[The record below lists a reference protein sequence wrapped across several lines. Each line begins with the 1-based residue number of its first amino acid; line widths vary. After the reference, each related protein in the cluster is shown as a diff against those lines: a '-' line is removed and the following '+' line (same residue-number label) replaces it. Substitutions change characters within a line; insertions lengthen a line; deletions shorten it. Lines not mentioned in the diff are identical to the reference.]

1 MFVHLEATSNAICWS
16 FSGFLFLGEN
26 YFTLIA
32 VVPRWPCVV
41 ATVKSPAMP
50 PSLVAIIIHCC
61 AAVCW
66 TTARWW
72 CVIMGCGLRNWRKSG
87 EEMSLSSAFSRPR
100 LCAGSQDF
108 TEASATPL
116 LSPSFNLCS
125 SPLSISTLPLF
136 QSLLFPSFN
145 LYSSPLSIF
154 APLLCKSLFFYSFI
168 FSLFLYRY
176 FTLDFVFFQKFCH
189 EFEWDR
195 PWVQC

>member
-1 MFVHLEATSNAICWS
+1 MLRKKQSEELQSLSPTTSNTICRN

-26 YFTLIA
+26 YSTLIA

-125 SPLSISTLPLF
+125 SLCH
-136 QSLLFPSFN
+136 SLL
-145 LYSSPLSIF
+145 
-154 APLLCKSLFFYSFI
+154 FYSFI
-168 FSLFLYRY
+168 FSLFLYQY
-176 FTLDFVFFQKFCH
+176 FTLVFVFFQKFCH

>member
-1 MFVHLEATSNAICWS
+1 MLSVGIFQVFFSLEKITPLWM
-16 FSGFLFLGEN
+16 
-26 YFTLIA
+26 IA

-116 LSPSFNLCS
+116 LSPSFNL
-125 SPLSISTLPLF
+125 
-136 QSLLFPSFN
+136 
-145 LYSSPLSIF
+145 YSSPLSIF

-189 EFEWDR
+189 
-195 PWVQC
+195 

>member
-26 YFTLIA
+26 YSTLIA

-116 LSPSFNLCS
+116 LSPSFNL
-125 SPLSISTLPLF
+125 
-136 QSLLFPSFN
+136 
-145 LYSSPLSIF
+145 YSSPLSIF